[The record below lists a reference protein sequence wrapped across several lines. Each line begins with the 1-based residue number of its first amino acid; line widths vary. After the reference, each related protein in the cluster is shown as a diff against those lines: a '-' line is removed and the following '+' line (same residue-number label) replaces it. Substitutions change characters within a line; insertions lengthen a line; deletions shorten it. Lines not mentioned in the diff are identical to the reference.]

1 MTAYQRPILLVHR
14 DRELLIAAS
23 GARLLLALS
32 EAQSRSGTAHLV
44 LTGGSMG
51 SAVLAG
57 AGASGLLGLVDW
69 SRLHLWWGD
78 ERYLPAGHPDR
89 NDTQNRA
96 ALLDTLPLDPTHVHA
111 VAGPELSTSVHD
123 SAQQYAGQLAAAA
136 APGQSLPDFDI
147 LLLGVGPDAHV
158 ASLFPGHPS
167 LSVTDRAVMGISD
180 SPKPPSERVTM
191 TFPTLARATQTWFL
205 VSGADKADAVKR
217 SLAGAPT
224 NQAPAGTPHGRQRTL
239 WLVDAAAAGQVA
251 APA

>member
-1 MTAYQRPILLVHR
+1 
-14 DRELLIAAS
+14 
-23 GARLLLALS
+23 
-32 EAQSRSGTAHLV
+32 
-44 LTGGSMG
+44 MG
-51 SAVLAG
+51 SAILAG

-78 ERYLPAGHPDR
+78 ERYLPTGHPDR

-96 ALLDTLPLDPTHVHA
+96 ALLDSLPLDPAKVHP
-111 VAGPELSTSVHD
+111 VAGPDRTGSVHA
-123 SAQQYAGQLAAAA
+123 SAQLYAGELAAAA
-136 APGQSLPDFDI
+136 TPGQLVPDFDI

-158 ASLFPGHPS
+158 ASLFPGNRS

-180 SPKPPSERVTM
+180 SPKSPPDRVTM

-239 WLVDAAAAGQVA
+239 WLVDAAAAGQTA
-251 APA
+251 TTE

>member
-14 DRELLIAAS
+14 DRELLVAAS

-44 LTGGSMG
+44 LTGGGMG
-51 SAVLAG
+51 SAILAG

-69 SRLHLWWGD
+69 GRLHVWWGD
-78 ERYLPAGHPDR
+78 ERYLPTGHPDR

-96 ALLDTLPLDPTHVHA
+96 ALLDSLPLDPAKVHA
-111 VAGPELSTSVHD
+111 VAGPDRSGSVHE
-123 SAQQYAGQLAAAA
+123 SARGYAGELAAAA
-136 APGQSLPDFDI
+136 APGQPVPDFDI

-158 ASLFPGHPS
+158 ASLFPGHGS

-180 SPKPPSERVTM
+180 SPKPPPDRVTM

-205 VSGADKADAVKR
+205 VSGADKADAVQR

-224 NQAPAGTPHGRQRTL
+224 TQAPAGTPHGRQRNL
-239 WLVDAAAAGQVA
+239 WLVDAAAAGQTLTTE
-251 APA
+251 

>member
-1 MTAYQRPILLVHR
+1 
-14 DRELLIAAS
+14 
-23 GARLLLALS
+23 
-32 EAQSRSGTAHLV
+32 
-44 LTGGSMG
+44 MG
-51 SAVLAG
+51 SAILAG
-57 AGASGLLGLVDW
+57 AAASGLLGLVDW

-78 ERYLPAGHPDR
+78 ERYLPTGHPDR

-96 ALLDTLPLDPTHVHA
+96 ALLDSLPLDPAKVHP
-111 VAGPELSTSVHD
+111 VAGPDRTGSVHA
-123 SAQQYAGQLAAAA
+123 SAQLYAGELAAAA
-136 APGQSLPDFDI
+136 TPGQLVPDFDI

-158 ASLFPGHPS
+158 ASLFPGNRS

-180 SPKPPSERVTM
+180 SPKPPRDRVTM

-239 WLVDAAAAGQVA
+239 WLVDAAAAGQTA
-251 APA
+251 TTE